1 MDRNNAVEFAKNH
14 INLKNKVNVI
24 PNLIWIESKPIDL
37 GRFWFF
43 NYEYKL
49 LNEDMNLAIGGAP
62 GFTICKN
69 SEAINDISWQEY
81 HELSM
86 NN

>member
-62 GFTICKN
+62 GFTI
-69 SEAINDISWQEY
+69 
-81 HELSM
+81 L
-86 NN
+86 